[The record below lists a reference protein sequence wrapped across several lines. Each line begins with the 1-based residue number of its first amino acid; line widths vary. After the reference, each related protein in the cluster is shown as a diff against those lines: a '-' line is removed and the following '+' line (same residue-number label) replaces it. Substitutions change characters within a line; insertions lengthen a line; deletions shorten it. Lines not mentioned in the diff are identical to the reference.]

1 MEYIRNKNK
10 TILFYSNIAID
21 LNISLNNLAIII
33 KAIDSDIEDK
43 YNLTINDVHHFTLE
57 NNYIEINI
65 KSKFQKEKKEAINCL
80 SV

>member
-43 YNLTINDVHHFTLE
+43 YNLTINDVNHFTLE